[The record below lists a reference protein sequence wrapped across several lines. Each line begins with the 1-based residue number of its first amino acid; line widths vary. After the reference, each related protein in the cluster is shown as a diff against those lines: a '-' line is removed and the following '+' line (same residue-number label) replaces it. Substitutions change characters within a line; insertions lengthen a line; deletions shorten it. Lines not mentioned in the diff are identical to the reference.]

1 MDKPVQAKST
11 MARVIVRNANTHC
24 DQPGHARLMAA
35 GLAITAVFTCELG
48 GCWQL
53 ARKRAMVAHNPAS
66 ELPSLQG
73 IVGTRLDKPP
83 PTVIAF
89 GPSRLKQPPTPSAW
103 SSEPAGA
110 VLWLA
115 STQIIHREETTTSH
129 HWLRST
135 PQSPFHPFS
144 VEIFRSSIQLG
155 PPSR

>member
-1 MDKPVQAKST
+1 
-11 MARVIVRNANTHC
+11 
-24 DQPGHARLMAA
+24 
-35 GLAITAVFTCELG
+35 
-48 GCWQL
+48 
-53 ARKRAMVAHNPAS
+53 MVAHNPAS

-155 PPSR
+155 PPSRYPGGIVEVVYRSDHWETLPSCLAAASVTLADEIWRGSSH